1 MQTVALICGITGQDG
16 ALLARFLL
24 EKGYRVWGTSRNAET
39 ADTGNL
45 VSLGIADRVTLVS
58 MDPEISADVITV
70 LRDSQAVEIYHLA
83 AQSSVGRSFEQ
94 PAETVSGIVLGTL
107 NVLEAVRTLGNKAR
121 VFVAGSGECFGD
133 TGQEAA
139 DETTP
144 FNPGSPYAVAKAS
157 AYWLTRNYRESY
169 GLFACTGLLFNH
181 ESPLRPERFVT
192 QKILRAAK
200 RISAGSGE
208 RLKLG
213 RLDIQ
218 RDWGWAP
225 EYVEAMWRMLQ
236 HADPEDFVI
245 ATGHTHPLREFVA
258 EAFAAF
264 GLDWQQHVTESPELY
279 RPSDILLSCANP
291 EKARRLLGWKAE
303 FGMRDVVRLM
313 TDSLAGEA

>member
-24 EKGYRVWGTSRNAET
+24 EKGYRVWGTSRNADT
-39 ADTGNL
+39 ASTANL
-45 VSLGIADRVTLVS
+45 VSIGIADRITLVS
-58 MDPEISADVITV
+58 MDPEIGADVIKV
-70 LRDSQAVEIYHLA
+70 IRDSQAVEIYHLA
-83 AQSSVGRSFEQ
+83 AQSSVGRSFER
-94 PAETVSGIVLGTL
+94 PVETVSGIVLGTL
-107 NVLEAVRTLGNKAR
+107 NVLEAVRTLGNNAR

-200 RISAGSGE
+200 RISDGSGE
-208 RLKLG
+208 RLRLG

-245 ATGHTHPLREFVA
+245 ATGSTHPLREFVA

-264 GLDWQQHVTESPELY
+264 GLDWEQHVTEAPELY

-291 EKARRLLGWKAE
+291 EKARRLLGWKAK
-303 FGMRDVVRLM
+303 FSMRDVVRLM